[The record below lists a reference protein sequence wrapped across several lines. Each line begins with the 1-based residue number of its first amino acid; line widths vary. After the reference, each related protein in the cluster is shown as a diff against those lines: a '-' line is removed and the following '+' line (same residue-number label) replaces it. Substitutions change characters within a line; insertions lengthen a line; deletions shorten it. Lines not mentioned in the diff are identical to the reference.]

1 MVDGTLP
8 SGVIEAVED
17 ARTRGRA
24 GKGTWQTLLR
34 GESSMAS
41 IVVLLLNLGRELL
54 GSIPQLDWDNKFEG
68 RF

>member
-1 MVDGTLP
+1 
-8 SGVIEAVED
+8 
-17 ARTRGRA
+17 
-24 GKGTWQTLLR
+24 
-34 GESSMAS
+34 MAS